1 MAVLEREIKTAEK
14 DLETLRQRSQTIEVE
29 ITQLQNQILA
39 VGGIELR
46 KQQSKVDGINQM
58 IELENDKVTKAEVGV
73 NKARK
78 DIEKHAKV
86 WDTSQKELKDFEVV
100 LEKLK
105 ADLQV
110 IANDVASVRQL
121 VKEAQ
126 DKFEEQK
133 ERLDVI
139 KAELDEK
146 LELTR
151 SFRIRVVSA
160 NITCRDRAQR
170 KDRANWRLRSV
181 KQRRSKPRIRKR
193 LTSSRRGKT
202 SLNLLKS
209 SMLVPT
215 FPGTTLIY
223 SCRDEEE
230 EEAAAAAE
238 LAAGANRSGQG
249 EDGELLT
256 NIPPQPDQQGFYWYT
271 EEELATM
278 NGQHL
283 LADVALYEGTLIRF
297 SSTPAP
303 DLSLERVRNAKP
315 NLDVLKQ
322 YRKREAEFL
331 ARAEELDK
339 VTERR
344 DARKKEYDD
353 LRKRRLDE
361 FMTGFS
367 LISSKL
373 KEMYQ
378 VNALVPNF
386 LV

>member
-1 MAVLEREIKTAEK
+1 MTVLEREIKTAEK
-14 DLETLRQRSQTIEVE
+14 DLETLKQRSRTIETE

-151 SFRIRVVSA
+151 SFRKRVVSA
-160 NITCRDRAQR
+160 IITCRGRAQR
-170 KDRANWRLRSV
+170 KDRA
-181 KQRRSKPRIRKR
+181 K
-193 LTSSRRGKT
+193 
-202 SLNLLKS
+202 
-209 SMLVPT
+209 
-215 FPGTTLIY
+215 
-223 SCRDEEE
+223 
-230 EEAAAAAE
+230 
-238 LAAGANRSGQG
+238 
-249 EDGELLT
+249 
-256 NIPPQPDQQGFYWYT
+256 
-271 EEELATM
+271 
-278 NGQHL
+278 
-283 LADVALYEGTLIRF
+283 
-297 SSTPAP
+297 
-303 DLSLERVRNAKP
+303 
-315 NLDVLKQ
+315 
-322 YRKREAEFL
+322 
-331 ARAEELDK
+331 
-339 VTERR
+339 
-344 DARKKEYDD
+344 
-353 LRKRRLDE
+353 
-361 FMTGFS
+361 
-367 LISSKL
+367 
-373 KEMYQ
+373 
-378 VNALVPNF
+378 
-386 LV
+386 